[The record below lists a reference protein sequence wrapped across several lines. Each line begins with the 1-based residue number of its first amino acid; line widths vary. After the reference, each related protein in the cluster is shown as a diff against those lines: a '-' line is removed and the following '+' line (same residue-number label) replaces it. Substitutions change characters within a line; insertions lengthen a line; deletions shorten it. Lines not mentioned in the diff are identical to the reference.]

1 MIHFSY
7 SFKICIYLQIRSPR
21 TAYQLVLQHGQVL
34 NKYLILSLLSAL
46 SFVNALTTGLSNIEL
61 EAIEHEAIEDVGR
74 AVIVK
79 HSLASLIDS

>member
-1 MIHFSY
+1 M
-7 SFKICIYLQIRSPR
+7 
-21 TAYQLVLQHGQVL
+21 
-34 NKYLILSLLSAL
+34 LSAL

-79 HSLASLIDS
+79 HSLASLIDR